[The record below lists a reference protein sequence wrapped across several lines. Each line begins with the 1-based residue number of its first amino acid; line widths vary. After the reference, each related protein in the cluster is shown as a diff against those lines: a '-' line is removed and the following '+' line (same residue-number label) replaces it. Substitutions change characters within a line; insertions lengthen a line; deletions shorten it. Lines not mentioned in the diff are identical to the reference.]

1 MAGPSTHEVPLGADE
16 PKMVIEA
23 FRLGLGT
30 IRRRDYPVWFA
41 NALRDGRVYQKR
53 NPDYPVECTIRTLE
67 GEMDANLG
75 DYVIRGVKGEL
86 YPCKPDIFEMTDWEA
101 RREELSRMTMR
112 ELRALAR
119 EEGVCLG
126 YAGSCK
132 DTALDEIVSSER
144 YWETE
149 GGEA

>member
-75 DYVIRGVKGEL
+75 DYVIRALPLQAGHIRDDRLGSA
-86 YPCKPDIFEMTDWEA
+86 A
-101 RREELSRMTMR
+101 RG
-112 ELRALAR
+112 AFAHDH
-119 EEGVCLG
+119 
-126 YAGSCK
+126 A
-132 DTALDEIVSSER
+132 
-144 YWETE
+144 
-149 GGEA
+149 

>member
-1 MAGPSTHEVPLGADE
+1 
-16 PKMVIEA
+16 
-23 FRLGLGT
+23 
-30 IRRRDYPVWFA
+30 
-41 NALRDGRVYQKR
+41 
-53 NPDYPVECTIRTLE
+53 
-67 GEMDANLG
+67 
-75 DYVIRGVKGEL
+75 
-86 YPCKPDIFEMTDWEA
+86 MTDWEA